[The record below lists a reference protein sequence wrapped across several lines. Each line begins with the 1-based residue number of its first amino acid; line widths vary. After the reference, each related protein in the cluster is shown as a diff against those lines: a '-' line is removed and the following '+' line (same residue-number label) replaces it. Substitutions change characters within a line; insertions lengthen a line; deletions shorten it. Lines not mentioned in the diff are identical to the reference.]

1 MSDTDSDSSKNLRRL
16 RKAKNRPTKYASES
30 EEEVQQPRKG
40 KKILKKLRDSESEEA
55 SSSENES
62 DQNESGSDPDQSE
75 SDSEASDSEEEVE
88 EKDAAGEFT
97 LPTDYARIWTLTGLP
112 HSGKSYFLRY
122 LMWKY
127 ASDHNKFFK
136 TVLCFSP
143 TAFNGDYNWLPEKA
157 VKEQYDEEYLMAYIN
172 SLKTKLKGLKTND
185 PDAKLKPNAIIF
197 DDCLGMLN
205 NSSWFQNFCSTA
217 RHTNTHLF
225 FLNQYIASSRNVS
238 TVLRNNTNFALM
250 WKSPMKNS
258 IQALYASYGQM
269 LDTEADFKRL
279 LMDNGGRQYSAL
291 MYRSGYDTVEESYL
305 RVNANEA
312 IPKDFKLVF

>member
-1 MSDTDSDSSKNLRRL
+1 MSSDSDSDYHKKRA
-16 RKAKNRPTKYASES
+16 RKQKK
-30 EEEVQQPRKG
+30 PRKY
-40 KKILKKLRDSESEEA
+40 
-55 SSSENES
+55 N
-62 DQNESGSDPDQSE
+62 
-75 SDSEASDSEEEVE
+75 SDSEEEVKRPTKGKKKPIIDSDSSESE
-88 EKDAAGEFT
+88 ESSSDNDSSENDSSSGSSGSDTNSDTGSDSDEQKDIAGEFT

-112 HSGKSYFLRY
+112 HSGKSYMLRY
-122 LMWKY
+122 IMWQY
-127 ASDHNKFFK
+127 ASQHNKFFK

-157 VKEQYDEEYLMAYIN
+157 VKEQYDEEYLMAYIT
-172 SLKTKLKGLKTND
+172 SLKEKLKGLKADD
-185 PDAKLKPNAIIF
+185 PDAQLKPNAIIF

-258 IQALYASYGQM
+258 IQALFASYGQM
-269 LDTEADFKRL
+269 LDSEADFKKL
-279 LMDNGGRQYSAL
+279 LMDNGGRQFSAL
-291 MYRSGYDTVEESYL
+291 MYRSGYDTIEESYL
-305 RVNANEA
+305 RINADEP
-312 IPKDFKLVF
+312 IPKGFKLVF

>member
-1 MSDTDSDSSKNLRRL
+1 MSSDSDSDYSKKKA
-16 RKAKNRPTKYASES
+16 RKSHSKKKPKVYETESEEESES
-30 EEEVQQPRKG
+30 EEE
-40 KKILKKLRDSESEEA
+40 LSEE
-55 SSSENES
+55 SSSS
-62 DQNESGSDPDQSE
+62 
-75 SDSEASDSEEEVE
+75 SDSDKEEEEEEE
-88 EKDAAGEFT
+88 EKDVAGEFT

-112 HSGKSYFLRY
+112 HSGKSYMLRY
-122 LMWKY
+122 IMWQY
-127 ASDHNKFFK
+127 ASVHNKYFK

-157 VKEQYDEEYLMAYIN
+157 VKDKYDEEYLIAYIE
-172 SLKTKLKGLKTND
+172 SLKVKLKALKNND

-197 DDCLGMLN
+197 DDCIGMLN
-205 NSSWFQNFCSTA
+205 NSYWFQNFCSTA

-258 IQALYASYGQM
+258 IQALFASYGQM
-269 LDTEADFKRL
+269 LEKEADFKKL

-291 MYRSGYDTVEESYL
+291 MYRSGYDTKEESYL
-305 RVNANEA
+305 RVNADQE
-312 IPKDFKLVF
+312 IPKTFKLVF

>member
-1 MSDTDSDSSKNLRRL
+1 MSSSSDSDYSS
-16 RKAKNRPTKYASES
+16 RKARKSVKNTKKKPKYESSEEDVKPRKGKKKPVVESSSDESES
-30 EEEVQQPRKG
+30 EEE
-40 KKILKKLRDSESEEA
+40 

-62 DQNESGSDPDQSE
+62 DGSDRSDEE
-75 SDSEASDSEEEVE
+75 SDKEEEPDKD
-88 EKDAAGEFT
+88 EKSVVGQFE

-122 LMWKY
+122 LMYQY
-127 ASDHNKFFK
+127 ASVHNKFFK

-157 VKEQYDEEYLMAYIN
+157 VKEKYDEEYLIAYID
-172 SLKTKLKGLKTND
+172 SLKAKLKGLKAND

-269 LDTEADFKRL
+269 LESEEDFKKL

-305 RVNANEA
+305 RVNAEEKV
-312 IPKDFKLVF
+312 PKEFKLVF

>member
-1 MSDTDSDSSKNLRRL
+1 MSS
-16 RKAKNRPTKYASES
+16 
-30 EEEVQQPRKG
+30 
-40 KKILKKLRDSESEEA
+40 DSESDFPKRKA
-55 SSSENES
+55 RKSQKKPKRY
-62 DQNESGSDPDQSE
+62 D
-75 SDSEASDSEEEVE
+75 SDSEEEVKRPQKGKKKKPIVESESDSESEQSSSDNDSSDNNSSGSDSSKSGSEDE
-88 EKDAAGEFT
+88 EEQKDNAGEFT

-112 HSGKSYFLRY
+112 HSGKSYMLRY
-122 LMWKY
+122 IMWQY
-127 ASDHNKFFK
+127 ASVHNKFFK

-157 VKEQYDEEYLMAYIN
+157 VKEEYDEEYLMAYIN
-172 SLKTKLKGLKTND
+172 SLKHKLKGLKAND

-269 LDTEADFKRL
+269 LDTESDFKKL
-279 LMDNGGRQYSAL
+279 LMDNGGRQFSAL
-291 MYRSGYDTVEESYL
+291 MYRSGYDTIAESYL
-305 RVNANEA
+305 RVNAEEKV
-312 IPKDFKLVF
+312 PKEFKLVF